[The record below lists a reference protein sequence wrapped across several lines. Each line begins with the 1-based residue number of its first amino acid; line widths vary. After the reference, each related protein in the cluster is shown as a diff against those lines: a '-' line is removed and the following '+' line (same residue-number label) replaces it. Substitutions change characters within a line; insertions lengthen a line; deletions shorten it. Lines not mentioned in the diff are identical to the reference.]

1 MLPKFVPQ
9 VAGMAIAEAATANSD
24 HCFDPELA
32 MLDLPTKQNVS
43 GRVRP
48 LAGRCRPEKL
58 GGYVRY

>member
-1 MLPKFVPQ
+1 
-9 VAGMAIAEAATANSD
+9 MAIAEAATANSD
-24 HCFDPELA
+24 HSFYPELA